1 MKDILHIH
9 FTNIVV
15 LQVGESRMESIEGM
29 DKVQMPHLRKLS
41 LRTWKLIKH
50 KIGSDQWQPSEKHS
64 GPVWLISQF
73 VSWL

>member
-50 KIGSDQWQPSEKHS
+50 KIGSDQ
-64 GPVWLISQF
+64 
-73 VSWL
+73 